1 MSLEFDPIKAVAAL
15 TRQDRRLARLIQ
27 RAGPCEL
34 RAERLQSPFQALFKA
49 IVYQQLSGKAAATIL
64 ARVKS
69 QFPGRHG
76 LRPAAVLEAAEES
89 LRQAGMSRAKI
100 AAVKDLAAK
109 TLDGT
114 VPSLARLRAMDD
126 AEILSRLVS
135 VRGIGAWTVEMLL
148 MFRLGRPDVLPVSDL
163 GVRRG
168 FMLTYRTD
176 EMPKP
181 NVMLKHAERWRPY
194 RSVASWY
201 MWRAVDLHRAAEQRV
216 SRQGAA
222 KQASAGQIELRNP
235 LQG

>member
-1 MSLEFDPIKAVAAL
+1 MSLDFDPGEAIAAL
-15 TRQDRRLARLIQ
+15 SRCDRRMARLIE
-27 RAGPCEL
+27 RAGPFTL
-34 RAERLQSPFQALFKA
+34 RPEKLQSPFQALFKA

-64 ARVKS
+64 SRVKA

-76 LRPAAVLEAAEES
+76 LRPAAVIDVPAEK

-109 TLDGT
+109 ALDGT
-114 VPSLARLRAMDD
+114 VPGLARLRTMDD

-135 VRGIGAWTVEMLL
+135 VRGIGPWTVEMLL

-181 NVMLKHAERWRPY
+181 RAMLEHAERWRPY

-201 MWRAVDLHRAAEQRV
+201 LWRAVDLHKNVEIIDQ
-216 SRQGAA
+216 
-222 KQASAGQIELRNP
+222 RNP
-235 LQG
+235 LVS